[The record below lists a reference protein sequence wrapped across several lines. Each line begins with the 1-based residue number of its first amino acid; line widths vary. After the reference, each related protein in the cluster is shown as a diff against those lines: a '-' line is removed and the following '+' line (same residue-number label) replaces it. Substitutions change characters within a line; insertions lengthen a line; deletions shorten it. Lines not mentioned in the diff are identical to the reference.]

1 MQAFTQPLSFNR
13 RQLTNVLI
21 TSLKLCLKWITGQN
35 TSEWTKNHAHKHT
48 IEYRRDTDVR
58 VSHVPPLPSIYKV
71 ERRGWRRRENS
82 NGFKFFLGG
91 IWSENWRGQMQT
103 QTNKNK
109 NTRWDFTTRHTA
121 FSTHCDQRW
130 WVHATTR
137 PHLNT
142 SIMQLVRLHSPCK
155 SANWCLCFFFFQ
167 THTRLIGPSTRQS
180 NHELS
185 VRTDSE
191 QAIRPVMWLDVHLE
205 RLQYASHTLHTHW
218 NANCEYSGMT
228 PQLTI
233 NKFI

>member
-1 MQAFTQPLSFNR
+1 MD
-13 RQLTNVLI
+13 LI
-21 TSLKLCLKWITGQN
+21 FWGA
-35 TSEWTKNHAHKHT
+35 SEAKTEEDRCKHKQTKTKTPAG
-48 IEYRRDTDVR
+48 I
-58 VSHVPPLPSIYKV
+58 SPHV
-71 ERRGWRRRENS
+71 
-82 NGFKFFLGG
+82 
-91 IWSENWRGQMQT
+91 T
-103 QTNKNK
+103 
-109 NTRWDFTTRHTA
+109 
-121 FSTHCDQRW
+121 
-130 WVHATTR
+130 
-137 PHLNT
+137 
-142 SIMQLVRLHSPCK
+142 LHSPPTVIKGGGCMRRRDRISK
-155 SANWCLCFFFFQ
+155 RPSCSWCDFTVLAKVQTGAFGFFFQ